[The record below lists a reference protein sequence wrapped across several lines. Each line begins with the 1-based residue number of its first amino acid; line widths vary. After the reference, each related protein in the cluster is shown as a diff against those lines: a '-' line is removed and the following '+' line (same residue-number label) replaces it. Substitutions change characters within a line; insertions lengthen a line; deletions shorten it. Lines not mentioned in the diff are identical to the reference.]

1 MVAVM
6 KIAKTEAEALASGA
20 EHIIRDGDVWRCY
33 MPGEIQRPVAPENPV
48 PQEVDAL
55 QGLKAIDA
63 AGLSTAY
70 EAWAGDPGRKF
81 IEKAFINRAQTW
93 RRDDPVLSAGAAA
106 LGLTGEQLDQLFV
119 LAATL

>member
-1 MVAVM
+1 MQ
-6 KIAKTEAEALASGA
+6 IATSLKAAQALKP
-20 EHIIRDGDVWRCY
+20 EHIFKDSDTSFRCY
-33 MPGEIQRPVAPENPV
+33 FPGEIVRPVATENPV

-63 AGLSTAY
+63 AGLSAAY
-70 EAWAGDPGRKF
+70 EVWANDPARTF
-81 IEKAFINRAQTW
+81 LEKAFINRAQTW

-106 LGLTGEQLDQLFV
+106 LGLSAEQLDQLFV

>member
-1 MVAVM
+1 M
-6 KIAKTEAEALASGA
+6 KIAKSLEAAQALNP
-20 EHIIRDGDVWRCY
+20 EHIFKDSDTSFRCY
-33 MPGEIQRPVAPENPV
+33 FAGEIQRPVIPENPV

-63 AGLSTAY
+63 AGLSAAY
-70 EAWAGDPGRKF
+70 ETWANDPKRKF
-81 IEKAFINRAQTW
+81 LEKAFINRAQTW
-93 RRDDPVLSAGAAA
+93 RRDDPVLAAGAAA

>member
-1 MVAVM
+1 M
-6 KIAKTEAEALASGA
+6 KIATSQKEAEAMKP
-20 EHIIRDGDVWRCY
+20 EHIFKDSDTSYRCY
-33 MPGEIQRPVAPENPV
+33 FPGEIVRPVVPENPV
-48 PQEVDAL
+48 PQQVDAL

-70 EAWAGDPGRKF
+70 EAWAGDPKRKF
-81 IEKAFINRAQTW
+81 LEKAFINRAQTW

>member
-1 MVAVM
+1 M
-6 KIAKTEAEALASGA
+6 KIVDTIEEARALNP
-20 EHIIRDGDVWRCY
+20 EHIIIDGNKFRCY
-33 MPGEIQRPVAPENPV
+33 SPGEIQRPAVPENPV

-70 EAWAGDPGRKF
+70 ETWASDPKRKF
-81 IEKAFINRAQTW
+81 LEKAFINRARTW
-93 RRDDPVLSAGAAA
+93 RRDDPVLAAGAAA
-106 LGLTGEQLDQLFV
+106 LGLTSEQLDQLFV

>member
-1 MVAVM
+1 M
-6 KIAKTEAEALASGA
+6 KIAKSQKEAEALNP
-20 EHIIRDGDVWRCY
+20 EHIFKDSEDSYRCY
-33 MPGEIQRPVAPENPV
+33 FAGEIQRPVIPENPV

-63 AGLSTAY
+63 AGISAAY
-70 EAWAGDPGRKF
+70 ETWANDPKRKF
-81 IEKAFINRAQTW
+81 LEKAFINRARTW

-106 LGLTGEQLDQLFV
+106 LGLSAEQLDQLFV

>member
-1 MVAVM
+1 M
-6 KIAKTEAEALASGA
+6 KIATSQKEAEAMNP
-20 EHIIRDGDVWRCY
+20 EHIFKDSDTSYRCY
-33 MPGEIQRPVAPENPV
+33 FAGEIQRPVIPENPV

-63 AGLSTAY
+63 AGLSAAY
-70 EAWAGDPGRKF
+70 ETWANDPKRKF
-81 IEKAFINRAQTW
+81 LEKAFINRAQTW

-106 LGLTGEQLDQLFV
+106 LGLSAEQLDQLFV

>member
-1 MVAVM
+1 M
-6 KIAKTEAEALASGA
+6 KTAKSFEEAKTLGA
-20 EHIIRDGDVWRCY
+20 ETIIKDSETEWRCY
-33 MPGEIQRPVAPENPV
+33 FAGEIQRPVATENPV

-63 AGLSTAY
+63 AGLSAAY
-70 EAWAGDPGRKF
+70 EVWANDPKRTF
-81 IEKAFINRAQTW
+81 LEKAFINRARTW